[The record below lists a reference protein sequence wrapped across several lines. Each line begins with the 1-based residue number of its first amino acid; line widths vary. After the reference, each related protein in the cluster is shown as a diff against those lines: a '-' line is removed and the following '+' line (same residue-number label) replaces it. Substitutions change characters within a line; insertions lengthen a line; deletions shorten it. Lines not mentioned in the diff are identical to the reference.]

1 MFKPCV
7 LIPVYNHEHAV
18 GRVVHAVLS
27 TGLPCILV
35 DDGSTPAC
43 ARVLDQLAA
52 AAPQQVALVR
62 HATNK
67 GKGEAVLTG
76 IRHAAG
82 AGYTHALQ
90 IDADGQHCTA
100 DIPRFVEHASARPE
114 ALIVGYPQYDESV
127 PAIRLYGRYLT
138 HVWVWINTLSLQIKD
153 SMCGFRVY
161 PVAPVLA
168 LTGRHKI
175 GARMDF
181 DTEVLVR
188 LFWDGIEVVNV
199 GTRVGY
205 PTDGVSHF
213 RLWRDNILISRMHAT
228 LFFGMLIRAP
238 KLLARKWGKA

>member
-18 GRVVHAVLS
+18 GAVVQAVLGS
-27 TGLPCILV
+27 GLHCILV
-35 DDGSTPAC
+35 DDGSSSAC
-43 ARVLDQLAA
+43 AQSLDRIAA
-52 AAPQQVALVR
+52 ASPQIVLLR
-62 HATNK
+62 HTLNR
-67 GKGEAVLTG
+67 GKGEAVITG
-76 IRHAAG
+76 IRHAAQT
-82 AGYTHALQ
+82 GYTHALQ

-100 DIPRFVEHASARPE
+100 DIPRFIAQAAAEPA
-114 ALIVGYPQYDESV
+114 ALIVGYPQYDASV

-161 PVAPVLA
+161 PVAPVVALA
-168 LTGRHKI
+168 ARRPL

-188 LFWDGIEVVNV
+188 LFWDGMTVVNV

-213 RLWRDNILISRMHAT
+213 RMWLDNALISRMHAS

-238 KLLARKWGKA
+238 RLLARKWRRA